1 MSKHHSECEGDR
13 EGVSGAQAPGIFPS
27 ILAAAIALARHGEVE
42 LSPAEIVRLA
52 RVIAEDRKAEALER
66 IALALEELP

>member
-1 MSKHHSECEGDR
+1 MSKHR
-13 EGVSGAQAPGIFPS
+13 F
-27 ILAAAIALARHGEVE
+27 E

-66 IALALEELP
+66 IAAALEDLP

>member
-1 MSKHHSECEGDR
+1 MSKHRSECEGNR
-13 EGVSGAQAPGIFPS
+13 EGVSGAKAPGTFPS
-27 ILAAAIALARHGEVE
+27 ILSDAVALARQGEVE

-66 IALALEELP
+66 IAAALEDLP